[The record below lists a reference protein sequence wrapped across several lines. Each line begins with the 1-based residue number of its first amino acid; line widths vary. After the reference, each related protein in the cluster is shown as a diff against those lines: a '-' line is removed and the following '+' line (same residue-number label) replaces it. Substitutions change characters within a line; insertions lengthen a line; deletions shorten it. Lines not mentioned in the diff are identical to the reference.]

1 MAKSY
6 FLLNEE
12 LLKLNA
18 LRRIATTRAA
28 GEAGLHMGQLRV
40 LEFIGHHRGCTQ
52 KDIADALQ
60 VTPASIALSTKRLQK
75 AGLVEKQV
83 DETNLRCNMLY
94 VTPKA
99 EEISRI
105 CRDKFDAIDAVMFQG
120 LSDDEL
126 DWFDTL
132 MTRMI
137 ENMTEAYHIEGDTHA
152 VMALASRMQ
161 SQTHTT
167 EEETLC

>member
-6 FLLNEE
+6 YLLNEK

-18 LRRIATTRAA
+18 LRRIVSGRAA
-28 GEAGLHMGQLRV
+28 NEAGLHMGQLPV
-40 LEFIGHHRGCTQ
+40 LEFIKRNRGCTQ

-60 VTPASIALSTKRLQK
+60 VTPASIALSTKRLQR
-75 AGLVEKQV
+75 AGLVEKRV
-83 DETNLRCNMLY
+83 DETNLRRNMLY

-99 EEISRI
+99 EEVSCV
-105 CRDKFDAIDAVMFQG
+105 CREKFDAIDAVMFRD
-120 LSDDEL
+120 LSEAEL

-137 ENMTEAYHIEGDTHA
+137 ENLTNEYHIEGDVHT
-152 VMALASRMQ
+152 VMALASRVH
-161 SQTHTT
+161 SPAHTT
-167 EEETLC
+167 EEEALC